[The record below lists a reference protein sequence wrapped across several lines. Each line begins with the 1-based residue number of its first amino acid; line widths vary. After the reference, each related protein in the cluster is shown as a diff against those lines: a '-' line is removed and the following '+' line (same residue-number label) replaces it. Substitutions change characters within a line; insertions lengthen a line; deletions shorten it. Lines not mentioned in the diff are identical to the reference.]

1 MNNICRDIFR
11 AIHEGKWLQIE
22 YRNRESQVTKYW
34 IGIRNLCP
42 GKRTLAVDGLHLGR
56 FTTESYD
63 TIYIDSILASQIV
76 EGSYQPVN
84 EKLVED
90 IYLNP
95 YRYRSLFRNSPNL
108 KILNYLEMCN
118 RMDTVPYRS
127 DFALIRYLDRESFTG
142 EGYPLDGE
150 QFRAIVRNFQ
160 RRTEKEKEKAAR
172 LSIQQ
177 LAMNVLSIHTARGLY
192 VLACRKLQLDVKS
205 RLLRPEEDITICTE
219 FRYGETKEN
228 IRRYLDGDEY
238 ELLGDFERNQEKIKD
253 CVMKHS
259 RRVMGGRHALH
270 HRSGDGHRP
279 GSPRGIPGHHQDV

>member
-22 YRNRESQVTKYW
+22 YRNREVQVTKYW
-34 IGIRNLCP
+34 IGIRSLNP
-42 GKRTLAVDGLHLGR
+42 EKRTLSVDGLHLGR

-63 TIYIDSILASQIV
+63 TIYIDSIPASQIV

-142 EGYPLDGE
+142 
-150 QFRAIVRNFQ
+150 
-160 RRTEKEKEKAAR
+160 
-172 LSIQQ
+172 
-177 LAMNVLSIHTARGLY
+177 
-192 VLACRKLQLDVKS
+192 
-205 RLLRPEEDITICTE
+205 
-219 FRYGETKEN
+219 
-228 IRRYLDGDEY
+228 
-238 ELLGDFERNQEKIKD
+238 
-253 CVMKHS
+253 
-259 RRVMGGRHALH
+259 
-270 HRSGDGHRP
+270 
-279 GSPRGIPGHHQDV
+279 

>member
-56 FTTESYD
+56 YTTESYES
-63 TIYIDSILASQIV
+63 IYIDSILTSQIV

-84 EKLVED
+84 EELVED
-90 IYLNP
+90 ICQNP
-95 YRYRSLFRNSPNL
+95 HRYKSLFDNSPNL

-118 RMDTVPYRS
+118 RMDTVPYHS
-127 DFALIRYLDRESFTG
+127 DFALVRYLDRESFQE
-142 EGYPLDGE
+142 EGYVLDEE
-150 QFRAIVRNFQ
+150 QFRTIVRNFQ
-160 RRTEKEKEKAAR
+160 RRTEKEKEKATR

-192 VLACRKLQLDVKS
+192 VLACRKLQLDVKK
-205 RLLRPEEDITICTE
+205 RLLRPEENITVCTE
-219 FRYGETKEN
+219 YSYGEVKEN

-238 ELLGDFERNQEKIKD
+238 GLLEDFEKNQERIRTVS
-253 CVMKHS
+253 CAAAAV
-259 RRVMGGRHALH
+259 
-270 HRSGDGHRP
+270 
-279 GSPRGIPGHHQDV
+279 